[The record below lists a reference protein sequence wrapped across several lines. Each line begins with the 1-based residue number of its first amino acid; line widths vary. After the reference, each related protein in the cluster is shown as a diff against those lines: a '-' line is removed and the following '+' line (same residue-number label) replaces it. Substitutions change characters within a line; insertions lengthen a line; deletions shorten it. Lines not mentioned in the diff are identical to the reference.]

1 MMEWLVALALLAAL
15 LLMFGDILMML
26 AIRIGMFLMLLWM
39 VCLIQRSVASV
50 VIQTE
55 MFKSPAAANLVG
67 FVAVMFL
74 CCSLLYW
81 SSYAA
86 SRAVTSAQVVGI
98 DAFRVG
104 LLVAIGTG
112 LLITLGAVATDKLLL
127 VSWIWLTILAV
138 FAAGFDVCFPSVL
151 GDTANMLTPKIS
163 SHQRKRGFD
172 HVS

>member
-1 MMEWLVALALLAAL
+1 MEWLVVLALLAIL
-15 LLMFGDILMML
+15 LLLFGDILMML
-26 AIRIGMFLMLLWM
+26 VIRIGMFILLLWM
-39 VCLIQRSVASV
+39 VCMIQRSVASV
-50 VIQTE
+50 VMQTE
-55 MFKSPAAANLVG
+55 LFSSPVAANLVG

-81 SSYAA
+81 SSHAA
-86 SRAVTSAQVVGI
+86 SSAVNAAQMVGV

-112 LLITLGAVATDKLLL
+112 LLITLGAVASDQLLL
-127 VSWIWLTILAV
+127 ISWIWLTILAV

-151 GDTANMLTPKIS
+151 GGTVNMLTPEIS
-163 SHQRKRGFD
+163 SNTNKRGFN

>member
-1 MMEWLVALALLAAL
+1 MEWLVALALLAAL
-15 LLMFGDILMML
+15 LLLFGDILMML
-26 AIRIGMFLMLLWM
+26 AIRIGMFVLLLWM

-50 VIQTE
+50 VMQSE
-55 MFKSPAAANLVG
+55 MFRSPAASNLVG

-81 SSYAA
+81 SSQAA
-86 SRAVTSAQVVGI
+86 SSAVTAAQVVGI

-112 LLITLGAVATDKLLL
+112 LLITLGAVASDKLLL
-127 VSWIWLTILAV
+127 ISWIWLTILAV

-151 GDTANMLTPKIS
+151 GGTANMLPPKIS
-163 SHQRKRGFD
+163 SNSNKRGMNN
-172 HVS
+172 VL